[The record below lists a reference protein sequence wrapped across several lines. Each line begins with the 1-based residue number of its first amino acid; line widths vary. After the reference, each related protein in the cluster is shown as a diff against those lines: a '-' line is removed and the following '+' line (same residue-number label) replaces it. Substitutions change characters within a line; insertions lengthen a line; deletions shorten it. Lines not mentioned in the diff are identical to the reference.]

1 MRGLSDTE
9 VLSGNHPLL
18 LRPEM
23 RQSVDLRWHGRS
35 LAVVIRGIV
44 RSLAPWPFFVV
55 AVLILLHG
63 PALMRSL

>member
-1 MRGLSDTE
+1 MHGLSDTE

-18 LRPEM
+18 LRPKM
-23 RQSVDLRWHGRS
+23 GQSIDLRWHGRS
-35 LAVVIRGIV
+35 LTMVMRGIV
-44 RSLAPWPFFVV
+44 RSLAPWSFFVV